1 MPHGATHTK
10 RKEMVNMKRLIT
22 LILAAAL
29 ALSLTACGS
38 STPTKDE
45 MLENA
50 QEVDFKEYAI
60 QYAENSATLK
70 EQYGGQTCTISGYVT
85 NIRGD
90 INEVQLEWHDGTAY
104 YTEEEQARLTDN
116 SMVLDA
122 SNYILFCDIA
132 EDGGITE
139 IKNGDYISVVGQFDE
154 NGRQLENAYIILE

>member
-1 MPHGATHTK
+1 
-10 RKEMVNMKRLIT
+10 MKRLIA

-29 ALSLTACGS
+29 ALSLAACGS

-116 SMVLDA
+116 IKT
-122 SNYILFCDIA
+122 SNNSIDK
-132 EDGGITE
+132 E
-139 IKNGDYISVVGQFDE
+139 ISALLHNMSE
-154 NGRQLENAYIILE
+154 NGKRFILDTIQRYLYYHGEER